1 MLNTYNS
8 NVIGPWKVTKVFL
21 PLLKKSVKS
30 NQPHNA
36 QQSSIIMISSLMSSM
51 ELAKSFPFF
60 AYDYQCSKAALNM
73 FTVCMAKEWEK
84 KGIFIALVHPGWVR
98 TDMGGDS
105 ADLDIDTATTNI
117 VECLQ
122 SLKAEHYGR
131 LIDSTQ
137 GSNITIFP

>member
-1 MLNTYNS
+1 
-8 NVIGPWKVTKVFL
+8 
-21 PLLKKSVKS
+21 
-30 NQPHNA
+30 
-36 QQSSIIMISSLMSSM
+36 
-51 ELAKSFPFF
+51 
-60 AYDYQCSKAALNM
+60 ALNM

-105 ADLDIDTATTNI
+105 ADPDTDTAVTNI

-137 GSNITIFP
+137 ASIITIFPW